1 MPGKEDGWSNGGLI
15 FNAEYTTKKESVR
28 AGANC
33 FQLVSFKKKG
43 FAKAESN
50 RSHLGYFHTMVRVRN
65 TCVQVENPGMKIMFP
80 PTGFQYLAN
89 EIQLEGK
96 GSLLTSAHPFSLR
109 GSKLSFPSSNSHGQ
123 DSWHS
128 GCAQIQN
135 QPSWGQ
141 FWGTGIQNGKTE
153 NAHQSLTECP
163 LSVWA
168 VPRLRFPRPLSI
180 SEGQM

>member
-1 MPGKEDGWSNGGLI
+1 MTPKNRKQE
-15 FNAEYTTKKESVR
+15 
-28 AGANC
+28 
-33 FQLVSFKKKG
+33 KKKG
-43 FAKAESN
+43 HVIFCCLNYSTPSYSYRFLAPGV
-50 RSHLGYFHTMVRVRN
+50 LGVP
-65 TCVQVENPGMKIMFP
+65 E
-80 PTGFQYLAN
+80 
-89 EIQLEGK
+89 
-96 GSLLTSAHPFSLR
+96 LLTYPTSTTLALAPPGNLGMQILWPHHTAAQSETLGIYWNSAHPFSLR